1 MKNEQK
7 SRSNSFSKLNE
18 EVDRLISDEKK
29 NYEDNPDYTLKNILG
44 EDYDLNNNQI
54 PLDIDKKIQEYEE
67 VRNFDLANSKKNK
80 KKKIGL
86 DFLNEQLDDLIRKTI
101 NDSKAETGGTES
113 ISKKSQNK
121 KNRKKL
127 IRHRKDFDD
136 EYEDSLDINN
146 NSITLNMNSDSNYD
160 NYSNNDESSF
170 ACKDEKE
177 LMEFLNNKRCRKK
190 NLEKYKEK
198 YEKRNRYKNTIV
210 LFDSDEEDS
219 ENIKENKDKK
229 NIELNESD
237 ENKKHLKRLKK
248 NTDNKE
254 MKLALDTECIICTCI
269 IKELANPD
277 SCEHNFCRGCLIE
290 WSQRSSKCP
299 MCKKFYY
306 NIFIYENGI
315 KKQISINEIRNS
327 YKKIVKDD
335 SQNNDENDDEDD
347 MDEDCYIC
355 GKNTDQG
362 NLLVCDRCKE
372 KCCHYYCINLN
383 KIPEGNWYC
392 QYCNEELKERKL
404 NKKKVEHFFL

>member
-29 NYEDNPDYTLKNILG
+29 KYEDNPDYTLKNILG

-54 PLDIDKKIQEYEE
+54 PLDIEKKIQEYEE

-136 EYEDSLDINN
+136 EYENSLDNNN

-160 NYSNNDESSF
+160 NYSNNDDSSF
-170 ACKDEKE
+170 ACNDEKE

-229 NIELNESD
+229 NIELNELD

-277 SCEHNFCRGCLIE
+277 SCEHNFCKGCLIE

-362 NLLVCDRCKE
+362 NLLLCDRCKE

>member
-18 EVDRLISDEKK
+18 EVDRLISAEKK
-29 NYEDNPDYTLKNILG
+29 KYEDNPDYTLKNILG

-54 PLDIDKKIQEYEE
+54 PLDIEKKIQEYEE

-136 EYEDSLDINN
+136 EYENSLDNNN

-160 NYSNNDESSF
+160 NYSNNDDSSF
-170 ACKDEKE
+170 ACNDEKE

-198 YEKRNRYKNTIV
+198 YEKRKRYKNTII

-229 NIELNESD
+229 NIELNELD

-277 SCEHNFCRGCLIE
+277 SCEHNFCKGCLIE

-315 KKQISINEIRNS
+315 KKQISINEIRNT

-362 NLLVCDRCKE
+362 NLLLCDRCKE

>member
-29 NYEDNPDYTLKNILG
+29 KYEDNPDYTLKNILG

-146 NSITLNMNSDSNYD
+146 NSITLNMNSDSNY
-160 NYSNNDESSF
+160 
-170 ACKDEKE
+170 
-177 LMEFLNNKRCRKK
+177 L
-190 NLEKYKEK
+190 
-198 YEKRNRYKNTIV
+198 
-210 LFDSDEEDS
+210 
-219 ENIKENKDKK
+219 
-229 NIELNESD
+229 
-237 ENKKHLKRLKK
+237 LKIQKG
-248 NTDNKE
+248 
-254 MKLALDTECIICTCI
+254 
-269 IKELANPD
+269 P
-277 SCEHNFCRGCLIE
+277 
-290 WSQRSSKCP
+290 
-299 MCKKFYY
+299 
-306 NIFIYENGI
+306 
-315 KKQISINEIRNS
+315 
-327 YKKIVKDD
+327 
-335 SQNNDENDDEDD
+335 
-347 MDEDCYIC
+347 
-355 GKNTDQG
+355 
-362 NLLVCDRCKE
+362 
-372 KCCHYYCINLN
+372 
-383 KIPEGNWYC
+383 
-392 QYCNEELKERKL
+392 
-404 NKKKVEHFFL
+404 

>member
-1 MKNEQK
+1 
-7 SRSNSFSKLNE
+7 
-18 EVDRLISDEKK
+18 
-29 NYEDNPDYTLKNILG
+29 
-44 EDYDLNNNQI
+44 
-54 PLDIDKKIQEYEE
+54 
-67 VRNFDLANSKKNK
+67 
-80 KKKIGL
+80 
-86 DFLNEQLDDLIRKTI
+86 
-101 NDSKAETGGTES
+101 
-113 ISKKSQNK
+113 
-121 KNRKKL
+121 
-127 IRHRKDFDD
+127 
-136 EYEDSLDINN
+136 
-146 NSITLNMNSDSNYD
+146 
-160 NYSNNDESSF
+160 
-170 ACKDEKE
+170 
-177 LMEFLNNKRCRKK
+177 MEFLNNKRCRKK